1 MLRGVV
7 HPTVDSRHVAG
18 ISDVDRHVSQVKP
31 RYGRRYRD
39 EPHGIF
45 GGALGP
51 DPAKAV
57 LRACDKLGRPQDA
70 SRVLQYL
77 EEEWLLGCE
86 GLASL
91 TEAGWQQL
99 SLPIGLKE
107 ELRRQLQIS
116 DRIGNRRPHS
126 AAATVSRRHLAG
138 PGSSPSW
145 YRDHDV
151 DRNYAL
157 QEFDFNSP
165 LGRSRE
171 FLHEE
176 EGRANAV
183 VDRLRQFV
191 NKAGPVGIRGLGKK
205 FQIMDSDKS
214 GQLSRLEFQD
224 ALQRVLHDFRIDPD
238 EVQLLWDKLD
248 EDRSG
253 FIDMSEFVLL
263 LKGGLNAR
271 RRQAVQKCFQIL
283 DQNGDGVL
291 ALDDLKLRYDPSPL
305 SEPSPHL
312 VMGPRPPEEVLQ
324 KFLDSLRRTIN
335 GSPYAEIRLREF
347 EKYYDRISA
356 NIDSDEFFNEM
367 LERAWNLPPGWM
379 GAASAA
385 SRRVGN
391 RGSRESG
398 KQILSRLR
406 AALTRKKLS
415 FDDDRL
421 AEVVRSGSSR
431 FRDVVRGA
439 MNRGLA
445 GSDAARN
452 ADTLARALQEYWPE
466 LSDKDVRILGAI
478 FQTDDGDF
486 DMEYF
491 AEELG
496 LSAADRSSSRAD
508 ARREAILRVYQDLT
522 GSAEDIVVCQSG
534 VFQLTHD
541 ARGSMECMLIP
552 HCA

>member
-1 MLRGVV
+1 
-7 HPTVDSRHVAG
+7 
-18 ISDVDRHVSQVKP
+18 
-31 RYGRRYRD
+31 
-39 EPHGIF
+39 
-45 GGALGP
+45 
-51 DPAKAV
+51 
-57 LRACDKLGRPQDA
+57 
-70 SRVLQYL
+70 
-77 EEEWLLGCE
+77 
-86 GLASL
+86 
-91 TEAGWQQL
+91 
-99 SLPIGLKE
+99 
-107 ELRRQLQIS
+107 
-116 DRIGNRRPHS
+116 
-126 AAATVSRRHLAG
+126 
-138 PGSSPSW
+138 
-145 YRDHDV
+145 
-151 DRNYAL
+151 
-157 QEFDFNSP
+157 
-165 LGRSRE
+165 
-171 FLHEE
+171 
-176 EGRANAV
+176 
-183 VDRLRQFV
+183 
-191 NKAGPVGIRGLGKK
+191 
-205 FQIMDSDKS
+205 
-214 GQLSRLEFQD
+214 
-224 ALQRVLHDFRIDPD
+224 
-238 EVQLLWDKLD
+238 
-248 EDRSG
+248 
-253 FIDMSEFVLL
+253 
-263 LKGGLNAR
+263 
-271 RRQAVQKCFQIL
+271 
-283 DQNGDGVL
+283 
-291 ALDDLKLRYDPSPL
+291 
-305 SEPSPHL
+305 
-312 VMGPRPPEEVLQ
+312 MGPRPPEEVLQ

-522 GSAEDIVVCQSG
+522 GSAEELLDFRRLQRVPPVFRRAFGDDACIALSQFLQMCSLLGAGETQDAVFEKALRHAWGLSNSKGEGSG
-534 VFQLTHD
+534 FGSSSRLEGPRGSAFTSKAKYYKGMSSFQL
-541 ARGSMECMLIP
+541 G
-552 HCA
+552 